1 MFKREKDVEARLVKA
16 VRRLGGRAYKWVSPG
31 NVGVPDRIVIWPGGD
46 IEFVELKTE
55 VGRVSPIQ
63 EVQIKRLQALGCKI
77 RVLYG
82 DDDVDAYLSH
92 AKKLVK
98 AGEAT

>member
-16 VRRLGGRAYKWVSPG
+16 VRSLGGRAYKWVSPG
-31 NVGVPDRIVIWPGGD
+31 NVGVPDRMVIWPGGD

-63 EVQIKRLQALGCKI
+63 EVQIKRLRGLGCKFH
-77 RVLYG
+77 VLYG
-82 DDDVDAYLSH
+82 DADVDKFLDGRRGQNE
-92 AKKLVK
+92 L
-98 AGEAT
+98 

>member
-1 MFKREKDVEARLVKA
+1 MHKLEKDVEARLV
-16 VRRLGGRAYKWVSPG
+16 RRVTAMGGRAYKWVSPG
-31 NVGVPDRIVIWPGGD
+31 NVGVPDRIVIWPGGRID
-46 IEFVELKTE
+46 MVELKTDT
-55 VGRVSPIQ
+55 GRLSQIQ
-63 EVQIKRLQALGCKI
+63 EIQIRRLQALGCKI